1 MKKFKLIGLLLGI
14 FLLSGCSAAAKEV
27 KKEVDKQMDMGT
39 GEVQLLTKTISPKDN
54 TIEFMVT
61 DFDEEKTTFV
71 YVANQQVM
79 AEPLKNNQDYTIDI
93 KGLEDAHSTD
103 YKPKVQFVQT
113 EDDTEDNENV
123 TMFKQVRYKVAE

>member
-1 MKKFKLIGLLLGI
+1 MKKFKLIGLLMGI

-27 KKEVDKQMDMGT
+27 KKEVDKQTDLGT
-39 GEVQLLTKTISPKDN
+39 GEVHLLTETISPDDN

-71 YVANQQVM
+71 YVANQKVL
-79 AEPLKNNQDYTIDI
+79 AEPLKNNQEYSVDI
-93 KGLEDAHSTD
+93 EGIEDAHPTD

-113 EDDTEDNENV
+113 EDDSEDNLNH
-123 TMFKQVRYKVAE
+123 TMFKQVRYKVK